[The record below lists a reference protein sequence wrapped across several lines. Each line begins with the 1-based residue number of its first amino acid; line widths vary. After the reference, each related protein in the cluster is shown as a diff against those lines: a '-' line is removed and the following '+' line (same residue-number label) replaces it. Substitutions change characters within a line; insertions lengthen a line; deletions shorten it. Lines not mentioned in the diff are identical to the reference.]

1 MKNEWRL
8 ILSITIITI
17 IISFAMLNGV
27 SVPINYGFG
36 KLSAP
41 LIIVMVISLLL
52 GAILTIIASTGSVR
66 HRNKEL
72 KSLREKVNN
81 QEAETAEAI
90 KRASKNYELRI
101 QELESVIA
109 QKDTLIQQIEAEKQ
123 TKNDFDF
130 NEPV

>member
-1 MKNEWRL
+1 
-8 ILSITIITI
+8 
-17 IISFAMLNGV
+17 MLNGV

-130 NEPV
+130 DEPI